1 MSINWISGRKMKAN
15 LGSIFSIKQI
25 SHKHKKKDFVY
36 FITAKQP
43 PASADKTKTI
53 GDWKG
58 AM

>member
-1 MSINWISGRKMKAN
+1 MTINWISGRKMKAN
-15 LGSIFSIKQI
+15 LGSIFSIKNFLTNI
-25 SHKHKKKDFVY
+25 KKKDFVY